1 MSQKRR
7 SNDPKK
13 TPQVNPKETLSTSEL
28 RLRFRALRRESASL
42 DKEIR
47 QLTAQGFNH
56 NRWFFR
62 PFLIGDFSGVTK
74 DLRPEMQALHA
85 YNDVKDVTQMVLG
98 YLSDA
103 ECCTVTE
110 LHKRYDLPLD

>member
-1 MSQKRR
+1 MSLKRR
-7 SNDPKK
+7 SNNPKK
-13 TPQVNPKETLSTSEL
+13 TPEVNSKEALSTSEL
-28 RLRFRALRRESASL
+28 RLRYRALRRQSAGL

-47 QLTAQGFNH
+47 HLTAQ
-56 NRWFFR
+56 
-62 PFLIGDFSGVTK
+62 GVTK

-85 YNDVKDVTQMVLG
+85 YNDAKDVTQMVLG